1 MSFPIVMLVSYIS
14 RFMRL
19 MPGDVVTTGTPP
31 GVGLGMNPPVFLKA
45 GDMVELG
52 IEGLGTPRQI
62 VTAFSARDHQET

>member
-1 MSFPIVMLVSYIS
+1 MLVSYIS